1 MSWMAKRRMMVQM
14 RPRVILTLPSTISSA
29 PMETSFTPLLAM
41 KSSAL
46 FTLAILWKRILPLS
60 GLGSVSPEM
69 TSRSSMSLRPLRKS
83 SSMLSIWV
91 PALRRCEL
99 HQAVNVCK

>member
-1 MSWMAKRRMMVQM
+1 MD
-14 RPRVILTLPSTISSA
+14 
-29 PMETSFTPLLAM
+29 TSLTPLLAM

-46 FTLAILWKRILPLS
+46 FTLAILWKRILPRS
-60 GLGSVSPEM
+60 GLGRVSPEI
-69 TSRSSMSLRPLRKS
+69 TSSSSISFRPLRKS

-99 HQAVNVCK
+99 HHAVNVLRCCFSHAGSSSPSRSHSSSCSM